1 MLKATNPNIMKLFG
15 LILSFVLTQTCVA
28 QFPLTKLDRNS
39 IPRGIQYNGKIVRAV
54 RWTDST
60 GTNIV
65 ILTATGEIRS
75 KNSADEDY
83 SDGALYAYHF
93 IVSGDSLRQTWKVYD
108 YVKECPVDMFL
119 YFVEKSFIVTDLDK
133 DGRAEVWIMY
143 KSSCQGDVSPIPMK
157 IVMYE
162 DDKKFALRGT
172 TRVQVSE
179 KEYSGGSF
187 TFDEAFTKGP
197 ATFRQYADKLWKQH
211 RVETW
216 EQ

>member
-1 MLKATNPNIMKLFG
+1 LHAVMLKATNPNIMKLFG

-133 DGRAEVWIMY
+133 DGLRHH
-143 KSSCQGDVSPIPMK
+143 SVS
-157 IVMYE
+157 
-162 DDKKFALRGT
+162 
-172 TRVQVSE
+172 VSHL
-179 KEYSGGSF
+179 
-187 TFDEAFTKGP
+187 
-197 ATFRQYADKLWKQH
+197 RQY
-211 RVETW
+211 
-216 EQ
+216 